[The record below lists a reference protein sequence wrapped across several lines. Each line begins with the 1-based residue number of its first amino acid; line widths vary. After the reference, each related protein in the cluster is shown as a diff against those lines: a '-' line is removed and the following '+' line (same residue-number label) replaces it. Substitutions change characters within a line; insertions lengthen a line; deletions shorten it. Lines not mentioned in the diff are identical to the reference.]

1 MSLDVL
7 FQVLRP
13 LKSLATKVASMR
25 LQRYVNTD
33 VGCDVVAFHNG
44 DATGTPGTSEVEIV
58 GTLATDMVLANVF
71 LLSQDQRKHFK
82 HSGVVSLT

>member
-1 MSLDVL
+1 
-7 FQVLRP
+7 
-13 LKSLATKVASMR
+13 MR

-33 VGCDVVAFHNG
+33 VRCDVVAFHNG

-71 LLSQDQRKHFK
+71 LLSQYQRKHFK